1 MGGRVGVDT
10 LTLPVYHEGIVA
22 LSPSAAT
29 PVTILDIKNHLYAHF
44 LGATTF
50 SLRDDLKTVQLGKVY
65 DKGGELAAHKAGLV
79 KAALEEMEKAG
90 LVHCLDPEAGVYVL
104 TQPLTSLH
112 QQVVVSPVT
121 ANLVAEVFN
130 TFARETGQTEYIA
143 NKLAISDID
152 IATVARVAVML
163 HDRLVELEDE
173 LEGDMGAPPNPEN
186 N

>member
-1 MGGRVGVDT
+1 MVDT
-10 LTLPVYHEGIVA
+10 LTLPVYHKGIVA

-44 LGATTF
+44 LGATMF
-50 SLRDDLKTVQLGKVY
+50 SLRDDLKTIQLGKIY
-65 DKGGELAAHKAGLV
+65 EKGGDLAAHKVGLV

-90 LVHCLDPEAGVYVL
+90 LVHCLDREVGVYVL
-104 TQPLTSLH
+104 TQPLASQY

-121 ANLVAEVFN
+121 ANMVAEVFN
-130 TFARETGQTEYIA
+130 TFARETGQTDYLA

-152 IATVARVAVML
+152 ISTVARVAIML
-163 HDRLVELEDE
+163 HDRLLDIEEE
-173 LEGDMGAPPNPEN
+173 AEGNMGAPPNPEN